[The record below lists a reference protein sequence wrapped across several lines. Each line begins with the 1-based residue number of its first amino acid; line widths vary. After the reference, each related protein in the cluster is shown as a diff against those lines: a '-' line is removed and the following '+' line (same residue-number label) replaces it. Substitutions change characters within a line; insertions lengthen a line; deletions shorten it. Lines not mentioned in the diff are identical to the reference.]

1 MPHHHLIPVHPRRNL
16 KMSSSSQVIRT
27 ALGYYLRNIFGTCV
41 VISFV
46 TGCSLTCLF
55 IEWWMISATP
65 SSFFFYRCEYIHKH
79 TLTQYTIVLS
89 ICCNLYVSIFHLCP
103 KHIEYRQTN
112 ERLFRYG
119 WCPTNGSPFFASNWW
134 REDKKKREKICMQIG
149 DLHFVW
155 APPASSQILM
165 PFFSFFVPFFYLVL
179 CVWVFIFSFV
189 CILTLSWWYF
199 HFSLGNFV
207 VFPCHCHRYIFVSS
221 FKTHNISRKLIRGE
235 NVRRSHRIKWK
246 YENCCSKIVEVKTI
260 LIF

>member
-119 WCPTNGSPFFASNWW
+119 WCPTNGSPFFASKWW
-134 REDKKKREKICMQIG
+134 REKKTWKNLYANWWFAFCVSPSGFQS
-149 DLHFVW
+149 DPD
-155 APPASSQILM
+155 A
-165 PFFSFFVPFFYLVL
+165 FFSFFVPFFYLVL

-189 CILTLSWWYF
+189 CLLTLSWWYF

-221 FKTHNISRKLIRGE
+221 FKTHNISRKLRGE

>member
-46 TGCSLTCLF
+46 TGCSLTCIF

-119 WCPTNGSPFFASNWW
+119 WCPTNGSPFFASKWW
-134 REDKKKREKICMQIG
+134 REEKKNVKKFVCKLVICILCEPLRLPVRSWCLFFLFRSFFLPRVVCMSVYFFIR
-149 DLHFVW
+149 LHLNTKLV
-155 APPASSQILM
+155 I
-165 PFFSFFVPFFYLVL
+165 FSFFFGKFRSFPLSLPSIHFRFFVQN
-179 CVWVFIFSFV
+179 SQ
-189 CILTLSWWYF
+189 
-199 HFSLGNFV
+199 
-207 VFPCHCHRYIFVSS
+207 YIS
-221 FKTHNISRKLIRGE
+221 
-235 NVRRSHRIKWK
+235 
-246 YENCCSKIVEVKTI
+246 
-260 LIF
+260 